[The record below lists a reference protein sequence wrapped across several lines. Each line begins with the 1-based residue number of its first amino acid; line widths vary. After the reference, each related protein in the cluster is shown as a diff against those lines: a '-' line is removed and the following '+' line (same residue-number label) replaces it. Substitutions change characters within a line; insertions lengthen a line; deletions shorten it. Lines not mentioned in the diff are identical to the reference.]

1 MNKKVWDMLRIALGG
16 YLIFVGIRIL
26 MEVASEQPS
35 NRVFLNVAAVFF
47 IFIGAGYALFYA
59 KKVSGL
65 KLSGVK
71 MPNAKL
77 PAFGKKKKVS
87 GKEKSKKKMP
97 SEKTVHAAVP
107 QNDETDMEDTIEIP
121 SAAVEKAATIRLQT
135 IEAPESSEPDEN
147 AGQTEEK
154 PDKKADKKD
163 LEETGEKSEGKPKE
177 KEENHRKEKGEA
189 EESHAETEKPEEPEE
204 EKNDSKSGS
213 GEGMISVYE
222 GRIRS
227 EDRPEES
234 GGLGIEIID
243 TEDIEA
249 EETEELESD
258 YEER

>member
-35 NRVFLNVAAVFF
+35 NRVFLNVTAVFF
-47 IFIGAGYALFYA
+47 IFSGAGYALFYA

-71 MPNAKL
+71 MPDVQL
-77 PAFGKKKKVS
+77 PAFGKKKKAS

-97 SEKTVHAAVP
+97 SEKTVHAVVP
-107 QNDETDMEDTIEIP
+107 QTDETDMEDTIEIP
-121 SAAVEKAATIRLQT
+121 SAAVEKADTIRLQT
-135 IEAPESSEPDEN
+135 IETPGSAEPDEN
-147 AGQTEEK
+147 SGQTEEK
-154 PDKKADKKD
+154 P
-163 LEETGEKSEGKPKE
+163 EE
-177 KEENHRKEKGEA
+177 KEENHRKEKGE
-189 EESHAETEKPEEPEE
+189 
-204 EKNDSKSGS
+204 
-213 GEGMISVYE
+213 
-222 GRIRS
+222 
-227 EDRPEES
+227 PEES
-234 GGLGIEIID
+234 GRLGIEIVD